1 MNYFIEDPDITYTNT
16 KGGSTPSKK
25 WPDPVNIVGQFGFD
39 GKGKGT
45 KSRIF
50 DVQYGSYM
58 ANDMRLKQAWLVGGH
73 LLLSFVHGG
82 VTWRHVFPFFANKNG
97 RVGAVVKLDTWCAYL
112 NGERGTLTDGD
123 INTSSG
129 KQGSWCRIACGYVGR
144 QNMQTPKR
152 RLHEDT
158 ETTIPSAPKKPK
170 SSSKSK
176 YDARIADFEIEEEA
190 TRERAE
196 RGHKAKKRKLLEDQ
210 LLIIAELRALD
221 DDDVDNDVMRFKI

>member
-1 MNYFIEDPDITYTNT
+1 MEV
-16 KGGSTPSKK
+16 KQGS
-25 WPDPVNIVGQFGFD
+25 
-39 GKGKGT
+39 
-45 KSRIF
+45 R
-50 DVQYGSYM
+50 
-58 ANDMRLKQAWLVGGH
+58 
-73 LLLSFVHGG
+73 
-82 VTWRHVFPFFANKNG
+82 
-97 RVGAVVKLDTWCAYL
+97 
-112 NGERGTLTDGD
+112 E
-123 INTSSG
+123 
-129 KQGSWCRIACGYVGR
+129 GSWCRIARGYVGR

-210 LLIIAELRALD
+210 LRIIAELRAPD
-221 DDDVDNDVMRFKI
+221 GDDVDNGVMRFKI